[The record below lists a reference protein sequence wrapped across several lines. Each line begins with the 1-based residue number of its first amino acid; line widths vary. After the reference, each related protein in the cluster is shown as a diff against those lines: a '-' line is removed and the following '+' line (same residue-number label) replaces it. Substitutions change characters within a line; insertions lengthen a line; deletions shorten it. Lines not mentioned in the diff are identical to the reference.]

1 MSDLY
6 NDNDP
11 GAAAWLRELIAGGHI
26 PEGQVDERSILDVE
40 AGDTAGF
47 RRCHWFAGI
56 GGWAE
61 ALRLAAWPDAIPCW
75 TGSPPCQPFSAA
87 GKRAGRD
94 DARHLGPAFVDLV
107 RAARPPVLFGEQVAS
122 ADVFGH
128 AAKPGKRDRGGA
140 PAWAWCDDLFL
151 RLEAAGYAA
160 WALDIPAAGIGAP
173 HIRQRCFFAAVD
185 LRFADGRMENA
196 ELPTSAR
203 QRRDGWQGLREQE
216 AMRPAGTSLADG
228 LDPAR
233 GDTRLLQRDEIV
245 GLEHGASDGRQQR
258 RAEPVGRGL
267 ASGRG
272 ACGLADADCGK
283 RHGIADGE
291 GRQRDG
297 AQAGRVQ
304 GDSEP
309 AARCEH
315 VGLAGPWKSYAD
327 WFGVCWHPACQDSG
341 RNFCDCPSRGAPN
354 GWRWD
359 ADDGWLA
366 DAEFAGVRTRGSDG
380 AGSPAGSLQ
389 GAHGERERLRPH
401 AVAVDDAVGTRP
413 GPTDDF
419 WRDADWLFC
428 RDGKW
433 RPAERSFF
441 GLDDGLSGGLVHG
454 GAFVP
459 ASHPLAPS
467 HKDARRVMRLRGY
480 GNAIVP
486 QAAAEAIAIA
496 RDTLIDSGIW
506 TALCREYAA

>member
-6 NDNDP
+6 NDFDP

-61 ALRLAAWPDAIPCW
+61 ALRLAAWPDAIPVW

-185 LRFADGRMENA
+185 LRFAPDGLADRNDAGLEGRGQPGRERSA
-196 ELPTSAR
+196 E
-203 QRRDGWQGLREQE
+203 
-216 AMRPAGTSLADG
+216 RPAGAG
-228 LDPAR
+228 
-233 GDTRLLQRDEIV
+233 
-245 GLEHGASDGRQQR
+245 
-258 RAEPVGRGL
+258 GL
-267 ASGRG
+267 AV
-272 ACGLADADCGK
+272 GLADAA
-283 RHGIADGE
+283 IV
-291 GRQRDG
+291 
-297 AQAGRVQ
+297 GRV
-304 GDSEP
+304 G
-309 AARCEH
+309 
-315 VGLAGPWKSYAD
+315 
-327 WFGVCWHPACQDSG
+327 
-341 RNFCDCPSRGAPN
+341 RGASEAGVEP
-354 GWRWD
+354 GTVQRPDGLCD
-359 ADDGWLA
+359 AGWLA
-366 DAEFAGVRTRGSDG
+366 DADGGNASAEREQPGGKHRQQPQDSGTGWLADAKFAGVRPCGSG
-380 AGSPAGSLQ
+380 GSGSQARSLQ
-389 GAHGERERLRPH
+389 GAHGERQRLRPH
-401 AVAVDDAVGTRP
+401 AVAVNDAVGTRP
-413 GPTDDF
+413 GPADSF

-433 RPAERSFF
+433 RPT
-441 GLDDGLSGGLVHG
+441 
-454 GAFVP
+454 GAGIQ
-459 ASHPLAPS
+459 PLAHGVS
-467 HKDARRVMRLRGY
+467 GRVGLLRGA

-496 RDTLIDSGIW
+496 RDTLIDTGIW
-506 TALCREYAA
+506 AALCREYAA

>member
-1 MSDLY
+1 MMDLY

-11 GAAAWLRELIAGGHI
+11 GAAAWLRELMAGGHI
-26 PEGQVDERSILDVE
+26 PEGQIDERSILDVE

-94 DARHLGPAFVDLV
+94 DARHLGPAFVNLV

-122 ADVFGH
+122 SDVFGH

-185 LRFADGRMENA
+185 LRFAPGGLADRDDAGLEGRGQ
-196 ELPTSAR
+196 P
-203 QRRDGWQGLREQE
+203 GRERASQ
-216 AMRPAGTSLADG
+216 RPAGPGGLA
-228 LDPAR
+228 
-233 GDTRLLQRDEIV
+233 V

-258 RAEPVGRGL
+258 RAEPVRRGL
-267 ASGRG
+267 ARGRG
-272 ACGLADADCGK
+272 ACGLADGTGQ
-283 RHGIADGE
+283 RWN
-291 GRQRDG
+291 GRQDT
-297 AQAGRVQ
+297 
-304 GDSEP
+304 
-309 AARCEH
+309 
-315 VGLAGPWKSYAD
+315 AGP
-327 WFGVCWHPACQDSG
+327 GG
-341 RNFCDCPSRGAPN
+341 RLGA
-354 GWRWD
+354 
-359 ADDGWLA
+359 
-366 DAEFAGVRTRGSDG
+366 EAGCS
-380 AGSPAGSLQ
+380 A
-389 GAHGERERLRPH
+389 GERSR
-401 AVAVDDAVGTRP
+401 
-413 GPTDDF
+413 PTDSF

-441 GLDDGLSGGLVHG
+441 GMDDGVSGGLVHG
-454 GAFVP
+454 RAFVP

-496 RDTLIDSGIW
+496 RDTMIDTGIW
-506 TALCREYAA
+506 AALCREYAA

>member
-1 MSDLY
+1 MMDLY

-185 LRFADGRMENA
+185 LRFAPDRLADRDDAGLEGRGQPGCERSA
-196 ELPTSAR
+196 E
-203 QRRDGWQGLREQE
+203 
-216 AMRPAGTSLADG
+216 RPAGAGGLA
-228 LDPAR
+228 
-233 GDTRLLQRDEIV
+233 V
-245 GLEHGASDGRQQR
+245 GLEHGASDGWQQR
-258 RAEPVGRGL
+258 RAEPVGRSL

-272 ACGLADADCGK
+272 ACGLADANSGE

-304 GDSEP
+304 GDREP
-309 AARCEH
+309 AARSEH

-327 WFGVCWHPACQDSG
+327 WFGVCWHPACQDSD
-341 RNFCDCPSRGAPN
+341 RNFCDCPSRGAPD

-366 DAEFAGVRTRGSDG
+366 DAELAGVRPCGSG
-380 AGSPAGSLQ
+380 GSGSAPGSLQ
-389 GAHGERERLRPH
+389 GPHRERQRVRPH

-413 GPTDDF
+413 GPTDGF

-433 RPAERSFF
+433 RPAQPGIQPLDHGVQGRV
-441 GLDDGLSGGLVHG
+441 GL
-454 GAFVP
+454 
-459 ASHPLAPS
+459 
-467 HKDARRVMRLRGY
+467 LRGA

-496 RDTLIDSGIW
+496 RDTLIDTGIW
-506 TALCREYAA
+506 AALCREYAA

>member
-1 MSDLY
+1 MDLY
-6 NDNDP
+6 NDNDH

-26 PEGQVDERSILDVE
+26 PEGQVDERSILDM
-40 AGDTAGF
+40 AASDTAGF

-61 ALRLAAWPDAIPCW
+61 ALRLAGWPDAIPVW

-87 GKRAGRD
+87 GKRSGRD

-185 LRFADGRMENA
+185 LRFASDGLADRNDAGLEGRGQPGRERSA
-196 ELPTSAR
+196 E
-203 QRRDGWQGLREQE
+203 
-216 AMRPAGTSLADG
+216 RPAGAGSLA
-228 LDPAR
+228 
-233 GDTRLLQRDEIV
+233 V
-245 GLEHGASDGRQQR
+245 GLEHGAGDGRQQR

-272 ACGLADADCGK
+272 AGWLADADSGQ

-291 GRQRDG
+291 GRQRDRT
-297 AQAGRVQ
+297 QAGRVQ

-309 AARCEH
+309 AACGEH
-315 VGLAGPWKSYAD
+315 D
-327 WFGVCWHPACQDSG
+327 
-341 RNFCDCPSRGAPN
+341 
-354 GWRWD
+354 
-359 ADDGWLA
+359 
-366 DAEFAGVRTRGSDG
+366 
-380 AGSPAGSLQ
+380 
-389 GAHGERERLRPH
+389 RP
-401 AVAVDDAVGTRP
+401 R
-413 GPTDDF
+413 PTDSF

-428 RDGKW
+428 RDEKW
-433 RPAERSFF
+433 RPAQP
-441 GLDDGLSGGLVHG
+441 GIQ
-454 GAFVP
+454 
-459 ASHPLAPS
+459 PLAHGVS
-467 HKDARRVMRLRGY
+467 GRVGLLRGA

-496 RDTLIDSGIW
+496 RDTLIDTGIW
-506 TALCREYAA
+506 AALCREYAT

>member
-1 MSDLY
+1 MDLY
-6 NDNDP
+6 NDNDH

-26 PEGQVDERSILDVE
+26 PEGQVDERSILDM
-40 AGDTAGF
+40 AASDTAGF

-160 WALDIPAAGIGAP
+160 WALDIPASSAGAP

-185 LRFADGRMENA
+185 LRFAPG
-196 ELPTSAR
+196 
-203 QRRDGWQGLREQE
+203 
-216 AMRPAGTSLADG
+216 
-228 LDPAR
+228 
-233 GDTRLLQRDEIV
+233 
-245 GLEHGASDGRQQR
+245 GLEHGAGDGRQQR
-258 RAEPVGRGL
+258 RAEPVGRGI

-272 ACGLADADCGK
+272 ACGLADADGGNPGAERQQPGGQHRQQPQDGGTGWLAVADRGQ

-291 GRQRDG
+291 GRQRDRT
-297 AQAGRVQ
+297 QAGRVQ

-309 AARCEH
+309 AACGEH
-315 VGLAGPWKSYAD
+315 D
-327 WFGVCWHPACQDSG
+327 
-341 RNFCDCPSRGAPN
+341 
-354 GWRWD
+354 
-359 ADDGWLA
+359 
-366 DAEFAGVRTRGSDG
+366 
-380 AGSPAGSLQ
+380 
-389 GAHGERERLRPH
+389 RP
-401 AVAVDDAVGTRP
+401 R
-413 GPTDDF
+413 PTDGF

-433 RPAERSFF
+433 RPAQPGIQPLDHGVQGRV
-441 GLDDGLSGGLVHG
+441 GL
-454 GAFVP
+454 
-459 ASHPLAPS
+459 
-467 HKDARRVMRLRGY
+467 LRGA

-496 RDTLIDSGIW
+496 RDTLIDTGIW
-506 TALCREYAA
+506 AALCREYAA

>member
-6 NDNDP
+6 NDFDP

-56 GGWAE
+56 GGWAD

-185 LRFADGRMENA
+185 LRLAPDG
-196 ELPTSAR
+196 
-203 QRRDGWQGLREQE
+203 
-216 AMRPAGTSLADG
+216 LADAG
-228 LDPAR
+228 CLERERRERTPQGRQHDGQDAGRIEGHDGPAR
-233 GDTRLLQRDEIV
+233 CGEAGAV
-245 GLEHGASDGRQQR
+245 GLEHGAGDGRQQR
-258 RAEPVGRGL
+258 RAEPVRRGL

-272 ACGLADADCGK
+272 ACGLADAA
-283 RHGIADGE
+283 IV
-291 GRQRDG
+291 
-297 AQAGRVQ
+297 GRVGRGASEAGVEPGTVQ
-304 GDSEP
+304 RPDGLCDAGDEP
-309 AARCEH
+309 A
-315 VGLAGPWKSYAD
+315 
-327 WFGVCWHPACQDSG
+327 
-341 RNFCDCPSRGAPN
+341 
-354 GWRWD
+354 
-359 ADDGWLA
+359 
-366 DAEFAGVRTRGSDG
+366 T
-380 AGSPAGSLQ
+380 
-389 GAHGERERLRPH
+389 
-401 AVAVDDAVGTRP
+401 
-413 GPTDDF
+413 GPTDSF

-433 RPAERSFF
+433 RPTEP
-441 GLDDGLSGGLVHG
+441 GLQ
-454 GAFVP
+454 
-459 ASHPLAPS
+459 PLAHGVS
-467 HKDARRVMRLRGY
+467 GRVGLLRGA

-496 RDTLIDSGIW
+496 RDTMIDTGIW
-506 TALCREYAA
+506 AALCREYAA

>member
-1 MSDLY
+1 MDLY
-6 NDNDP
+6 NDFDP

-26 PEGQVDERSILDVE
+26 PPGTVDDRSILDVRATE
-40 AGDTAGF
+40 FLGH
-47 RRCHWFAGI
+47 RRVHLFAGI

-185 LRFADGRMENA
+185 LRFADGWMGDSIRAGLEGGVGFRRIPGVPPGSDQGEA
-196 ELPTSAR
+196 S
-203 QRRDGWQGLREQE
+203 QRASVYPR
-216 AMRPAGTSLADG
+216 
-228 LDPAR
+228 
-233 GDTRLLQRDEIV
+233 

-272 ACGLADADCGK
+272 ACGLADAA
-283 RHGIADGE
+283 IV
-291 GRQRDG
+291 
-297 AQAGRVQ
+297 GRVGRGASEAGAEPGTVQ
-304 GDSEP
+304 RPDGLCDAGDEP
-309 AARCEH
+309 A
-315 VGLAGPWKSYAD
+315 
-327 WFGVCWHPACQDSG
+327 
-341 RNFCDCPSRGAPN
+341 
-354 GWRWD
+354 
-359 ADDGWLA
+359 
-366 DAEFAGVRTRGSDG
+366 T
-380 AGSPAGSLQ
+380 
-389 GAHGERERLRPH
+389 
-401 AVAVDDAVGTRP
+401 
-413 GPTDDF
+413 GPTDGF

-433 RPAERSFF
+433 RPA
-441 GLDDGLSGGLVHG
+441 
-454 GAFVP
+454 GAGIQ
-459 ASHPLAPS
+459 PLAHGVS
-467 HKDARRVMRLRGY
+467 GRVGLLRGA

-496 RDTLIDSGIW
+496 RDTLIDTGIW
-506 TALCREYAA
+506 AALCREYAA

>member
-1 MSDLY
+1 MDLY

-160 WALDIPAAGIGAP
+160 WALDIPASSAGAP

-185 LRFADGRMENA
+185 LRFAPD
-196 ELPTSAR
+196 
-203 QRRDGWQGLREQE
+203 
-216 AMRPAGTSLADG
+216 
-228 LDPAR
+228 
-233 GDTRLLQRDEIV
+233 
-245 GLEHGASDGRQQR
+245 
-258 RAEPVGRGL
+258 
-267 ASGRG
+267 
-272 ACGLADADCGK
+272 GLADRDDAGL
-283 RHGIADGE
+283 E
-291 GRQRDG
+291 GRGQPGRERSAERPSG
-297 AQAGRVQ
+297 AG
-304 GDSEP
+304 
-309 AARCEH
+309 
-315 VGLAGPWKSYAD
+315 GLA
-327 WFGVCWHPACQDSG
+327 
-341 RNFCDCPSRGAPN
+341 
-354 GWRWD
+354 
-359 ADDGWLA
+359 GWLA
-366 DAEFAGVRTRGSDG
+366 DAELAGVRPCGSG
-380 AGSPAGSLQ
+380 GSGSTPGSLQ
-389 GAHGERERLRPH
+389 GAHGERQRVWPH
-401 AVAVDDAVGTRP
+401 AVAVDDDLGTRP
-413 GPTDDF
+413 GPTDGF

-433 RPAERSFF
+433 RPAEQSFF
-441 GLDDGLSGGLVHG
+441 GMDDGLSGGLVHG

-486 QAAAEAIAIA
+486 QAAAEAIAVA
-496 RDTLIDSGIW
+496 RDTLIDTGIW
-506 TALCREYAA
+506 AALCREYAA

>member
-1 MSDLY
+1 MIDLY

-47 RRCHWFAGI
+47 RRCHWFSGI

-185 LRFADGRMENA
+185 LRFA
-196 ELPTSAR
+196 P
-203 QRRDGWQGLREQE
+203 
-216 AMRPAGTSLADG
+216 DG
-228 LDPAR
+228 LGNAFASGRQSEPHGCR
-233 GDTRLLQRDEIV
+233 GYGPRVGPTGCVAEQPRQAGIYAL
-245 GLEHGASDGRQQR
+245 GLEHGPSDGRQQR
-258 RAEPVGRGL
+258 RTEPVGRGL

-272 ACGLADADCGK
+272 AC
-283 RHGIADGE
+283 
-291 GRQRDG
+291 
-297 AQAGRVQ
+297 
-304 GDSEP
+304 
-309 AARCEH
+309 
-315 VGLAGPWKSYAD
+315 GLAGPWKSYAD
-327 WFGVCWHPACQDSG
+327 WFGVCWHPACQDSD
-341 RNFCDCPSRGAPN
+341 RNFCDCPSRGVPD

-366 DAEFAGVRTRGSDG
+366 DCIGVGYPPIQRCSDHGLAYRANDQRSRHGSE
-380 AGSPAGSLQ
+380 
-389 GAHGERERLRPH
+389 HGRSDRH
-401 AVAVDDAVGTRP
+401 RP
-413 GPTDDF
+413 GPTDGF

-433 RPAERSFF
+433 RPAEPSIQ
-441 GLDDGLSGGLVHG
+441 
-454 GAFVP
+454 
-459 ASHPLAPS
+459 PLAHGVS
-467 HKDARRVMRLRGY
+467 GRVGLLRGA

-486 QAAAEAIAIA
+486 QAAAEAIAVA
-496 RDTLIDSGIW
+496 RDTLIDTGIW
-506 TALCREYAA
+506 AALCREYAA

>member
-6 NDNDP
+6 NDFDP

-26 PEGQVDERSILDVE
+26 PPGTVDDRSILDVRATE
-40 AGDTAGF
+40 FLGH
-47 RRCHWFAGI
+47 RRVHMFAGI

-122 ADVFGH
+122 ADVFGR
-128 AAKPGKRDRGGA
+128 AAKPGKQDRGGA

-185 LRFADGRMENA
+185 LRFAPDGLADRDDAGLEGRGQPGRERAA
-196 ELPTSAR
+196 E
-203 QRRDGWQGLREQE
+203 
-216 AMRPAGTSLADG
+216 RPAGPCGVA
-228 LDPAR
+228 
-233 GDTRLLQRDEIV
+233 V
-245 GLEHGASDGRQQR
+245 
-258 RAEPVGRGL
+258 
-267 ASGRG
+267 
-272 ACGLADADCGK
+272 GLADADGGNA
-283 RHGIADGE
+283 RAEREQPGGQHRQQPQDGGT
-291 GRQRDG
+291 GRM
-297 AQAGRVQ
+297 
-304 GDSEP
+304 
-309 AARCEH
+309 
-315 VGLAGPWKSYAD
+315 
-327 WFGVCWHPACQDSG
+327 
-341 RNFCDCPSRGAPN
+341 
-354 GWRWD
+354 
-359 ADDGWLA
+359 A
-366 DAEFAGVRTRGSDG
+366 DAKFAGVRPCGSG
-380 AGSPAGSLQ
+380 GSGSQARSLQ
-389 GAHGERERLRPH
+389 GAHGERQRLRPH
-401 AVAVDDAVGTRP
+401 AVAVNDTVGTRP
-413 GPTDDF
+413 GPTDGF

-454 GAFVP
+454 RAFVP

-496 RDTLIDSGIW
+496 RDTLIDTGIW
-506 TALCREYAA
+506 AALCREYAA

>member
-1 MSDLY
+1 MDLY

-11 GAAAWLRELIAGGHI
+11 GAAAWLRELMAGGHI
-26 PEGQVDERSILDVE
+26 TEGQVDERSILDVE

-185 LRFADGRMENA
+185 LRFAPG
-196 ELPTSAR
+196 
-203 QRRDGWQGLREQE
+203 G
-216 AMRPAGTSLADG
+216 LADR
-228 LDPAR
+228 DDAR
-233 GDTRLLQRDEIV
+233 
-245 GLEHGASDGRQQR
+245 LEGRGQPER
-258 RAEPVGRGL
+258 ERAAERPVGAGGM
-267 ASGRG
+267 AV
-272 ACGLADADCGK
+272 GLADADGGNA
-283 RHGIADGE
+283 RAERQQPGGQHG
-291 GRQRDG
+291 Q
-297 AQAGRVQ
+297 Q
-304 GDSEP
+304 P
-309 AARCEH
+309 
-315 VGLAGPWKSYAD
+315 
-327 WFGVCWHPACQDSG
+327 QDSG
-341 RNFCDCPSRGAPN
+341 T
-354 GWRWD
+354 
-359 ADDGWLA
+359 GWLA
-366 DAEFAGVRTRGSDG
+366 DAASVGRVERGASDAGVEPGTVQGPEGFCD
-380 AGSPAGSLQ
+380 AGDKPA
-389 GAHGERERLRPH
+389 
-401 AVAVDDAVGTRP
+401 T
-413 GPTDDF
+413 GPTDGF

-454 GAFVP
+454 RAFVP
-459 ASHPLAPS
+459 ASYPLAPS

-496 RDTLIDSGIW
+496 RGTLIDTGIW
-506 TALCREYAA
+506 AALCREYAA